1 MAPPGSIIFYGQP
14 GEGVVLCEVD
24 KIKEKAED
32 LIKKLEEA

>member
-1 MAPPGSIIFYGQP
+1 MAPADSIILYGQP